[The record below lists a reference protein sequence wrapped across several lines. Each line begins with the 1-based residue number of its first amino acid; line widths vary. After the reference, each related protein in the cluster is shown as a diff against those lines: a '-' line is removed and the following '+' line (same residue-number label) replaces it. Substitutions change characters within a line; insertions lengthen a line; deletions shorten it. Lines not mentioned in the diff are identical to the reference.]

1 MVTRSQHEMANLPP
15 DVSSLVHVDPATVVE
30 LQQLANAYWA
40 CADGTPEG
48 IGELFTEDA
57 VLILGSLSLTGRVA
71 IEAFFRERAASMRTA
86 QRTTRHVASNLLV
99 TAVEERRA
107 RVRSTVLVYSGAGEL
122 PLPATA
128 PSGIADFEDT
138 CVRTES
144 GRWQFEQRVG
154 RTVFI
159 GPGAPSFA
167 R

>member
-1 MVTRSQHEMANLPP
+1 MASQSPEAP
-15 DVSSLVHVDPATVVE
+15 SLVQHVDPVTVVE
-30 LQQLANAYWA
+30 LQQLAAAYWA
-40 CADGTPEG
+40 CADGVPDA
-48 IGELFTEDA
+48 IGELFTETG
-57 VLILGSLSLTGRVA
+57 VLILGSLRLTGRAA
-71 IEAFFRERAASMRTA
+71 IEDFFRERAASMRTA
-86 QRTTRHVASNLLV
+86 QRTTRHVASNFLV

-107 RVRSTVLVYSGAGEL
+107 RIRSTVLVYSGAGEL

-138 CVRTES
+138 CVRSAS

-159 GPGAPSFA
+159 GPGAPAFA